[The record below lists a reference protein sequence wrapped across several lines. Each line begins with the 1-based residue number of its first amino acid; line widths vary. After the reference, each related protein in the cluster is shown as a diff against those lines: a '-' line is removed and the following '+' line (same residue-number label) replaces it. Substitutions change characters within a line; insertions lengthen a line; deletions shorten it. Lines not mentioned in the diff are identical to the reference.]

1 MLPSAKRASTRTA
14 STAILLGLI
23 LLSFTLRIYRLDGQ
37 SLWGDEAWSLFH
49 ATRESFGNVLRSARD
64 DGVVPPAYYL
74 FLHTWIAAA
83 GRSEFALRYIS
94 LLCGVLAV
102 PAIFALGRRLG
113 GVGTGIIATLLQT
126 LSPFHVYYSQETRMY
141 AQMTLFT
148 ILSTYFFWRLIAKT
162 PSSDWKVW
170 AGYVITGGLAVNSH
184 YFAWYVILAHGLFW
198 LGDLI
203 RVRFI
208 SVGGSRGF
216 YTARYGKRG
225 YSTHLKCTHLIRKRF
240 VTWRVALLCLSAQ
253 AAILALFLPWALYV
267 WERALGLTG
276 QVTPMSV
283 PLTVILRRCLGIFS
297 AGAPSIAAEQAEVG
311 WMTLIPFLLLLAL
324 AVLWPWKRRGSI
336 FLVVCASTPILA
348 TFFLS
353 FPTLPGWSRYF
364 IAASPPYYLLLA
376 QGADGLRQFAQ
387 SSPLAARRRVVRVGL
402 AALLVA
408 PLSLAQMRSLRQYYT
423 NPIHWHWDYRGQINS
438 MAKGAR
444 TDAAI
449 VYNGRDLPV
458 ILEYYLPADTPY
470 TIIPS
475 LCNADE
481 GRIRDEIAAVA
492 AEHEQIWL
500 MRSIPLACD
509 HNHRAAQWLKENA
522 YQVSE
527 TWLENNLFDL
537 YLTPT
542 EMAFSNNL
550 PALTFD
556 GQFELVEFASSR
568 WRVAPGDAL
577 AVALRWRA
585 LAPMDVDFKFFL
597 ILLGPNGESFALKD
611 GMPLNWLRPTTS
623 WSAGEIVDD
632 RWGMTVSA
640 DTPAGA
646 YPLYVGAYDP
656 ATGERLAVQTSD
668 GESAGDMLLITEIE
682 VR

>member
-1 MLPSAKRASTRTA
+1 MLPPAKGTSARATSTVV
-14 STAILLGLI
+14 LLGLI
-23 LLSFTLRIYRLDGQ
+23 LLSFVLRIYRLDGQ

-49 ATRESFGNVLRSARD
+49 ATQGSFGNVLRSARD

-74 FLHTWIAAA
+74 FLHTWIAVA

-94 LLCGVLAV
+94 LLCGVLAAS
-102 PAIFALGRRLG
+102 AIFALGRRLG
-113 GVGTGIIATLLQT
+113 GVGTGVVAALLQT
-126 LSPFHVYYSQETRMY
+126 LSPFHVYYGQETRMY

-203 RVRFI
+203 W
-208 SVGGSRGF
+208 
-216 YTARYGKRG
+216 
-225 YSTHLKCTHLIRKRF
+225 KRF

-253 AAILALFLPWALYV
+253 AAIFSLFLPWTLYV
-267 WERALGLTG
+267 WNRALGLTG

-283 PLTVILRRCLGIFS
+283 PLAVILRRCLGIFS
-297 AGAPSIAAEQAEVG
+297 AGTPAIAAEQAEVG
-311 WMTLIPFLLLLAL
+311 WTTLTPFLLLLAL

-336 FLVVCASTPILA
+336 FLVVCASAPILA

-387 SSPLAARRRVVRVGL
+387 SGPLATRRRVIQVGL
-402 AALLVA
+402 AALMIA
-408 PLSLAQMRSLRQYYT
+408 PLSLAQIRSLRQYYT
-423 NPIHWHWDYRGQINS
+423 NPAHWHWDYRGQIDS
-438 MAKGAR
+438 MAKAAQA
-444 TDAAI
+444 DAAI
-449 VYNGRDLPV
+449 VYNGGGLPV
-458 ILEYYLPADTPY
+458 ILEYYLPAGTPY
-470 TIIPS
+470 TVIPS
-475 LCNADE
+475 VCNADE
-481 GRIRDEIAAVA
+481 GHIRDEIAAVA
-492 AEHEQIWL
+492 VEHEQIWL
-500 MRSIPLACD
+500 VRSMPLACD

-537 YLTPT
+537 YLTLT
-542 EMAFSNNL
+542 DMAFSNDL
-550 PALTFD
+550 PDLTFG
-556 GQFELVEFASSR
+556 GQFKLAGFALSQE
-568 WRVAPGDAL
+568 RVAPGDTL

-597 ILLGPNGESFALKD
+597 LLLGPNGETFALKD
-611 GMPLNWLRPTTS
+611 GMPLNWLRPTTL
-623 WSAGEIVDD
+623 WNTGEIVDD
-632 RWGMTVSA
+632 RWGMVVSA

-656 ATGERLAVQTSD
+656 ATGERLSVQTAD
-668 GESAGDMLLITEIE
+668 EESAGDMLLITEIE

>member
-14 STAILLGLI
+14 STTILLGLI
-23 LLSFTLRIYRLDGQ
+23 LLSFTVRIYRLDEQ

-203 RVRFI
+203 R
-208 SVGGSRGF
+208 
-216 YTARYGKRG
+216 KR
-225 YSTHLKCTHLIRKRF
+225 L
-240 VTWRVALLCLSAQ
+240 VTWRIALLCLSAQ
-253 AAILALFLPWALYV
+253 AAILALFLPWTLYV

-283 PLTVILRRCLGIFS
+283 PLAVILRRCLGIFS

-311 WMTLIPFLLLLAL
+311 WTTLIPFLLLLAL
-324 AVLWPWKRRGSI
+324 ALLWPWKRRGLI
-336 FLVVCASTPILA
+336 FLVVCASAPILA
-348 TFFLS
+348 TFSLS

-376 QGADGLRQFAQ
+376 RGVDGLRQFAR
-387 SSPLAARRRVVRVGL
+387 SCPLAARRRVVRVGL
-402 AALLVA
+402 AALMVA

-423 NPIHWHWDYRGQINS
+423 NPIHWHWDYRAQINS

-458 ILEYYLPADTPY
+458 ILKYYLPADTPY

-481 GRIRDEIAAVA
+481 GHIRDEIAAIA
-492 AEHEQIWL
+492 AEQEQIWL
-500 MRSIPLACD
+500 VRSTPLACD

-542 EMAFSNNL
+542 EMAFSANL
-550 PALTFD
+550 PALTFG

-568 WRVAPGDAL
+568 ERVAPGDAL

-597 ILLGPNGESFALKD
+597 ILLGPNGETFSLKD

-623 WSAGEIVDD
+623 WSAGEIVND
-632 RWGMTVSA
+632 RWGMAVSA

-656 ATGERLAVQTSD
+656 ATGERIAVQTPN

>member
-1 MLPSAKRASTRTA
+1 MLPPTKRASTRTA
-14 STAILLGLI
+14 PTAVLLILI
-23 LLSFTLRIYRLDGQ
+23 LLSFALRIYRLDGQ

-74 FLHTWIAAA
+74 FLHAWTTVA

-102 PAIFALGRRLG
+102 PAIFALGHRLG
-113 GVGTGIIATLLQT
+113 GVGMGIVAALLQT

-162 PSSDWKVW
+162 PSSTWKAW

-203 RVRFI
+203 W
-208 SVGGSRGF
+208 
-216 YTARYGKRG
+216 
-225 YSTHLKCTHLIRKRF
+225 KRF
-240 VTWRVALLCLSAQ
+240 VVWRVALLCLSAQ
-253 AAILALFLPWALYV
+253 AAILALFLPWTLYV
-267 WERALGLTG
+267 WKRALGLTG
-276 QVTPMSV
+276 QITPMSV
-283 PLTVILRRCLGIFS
+283 PLAVILRRCLGIFS
-297 AGAPSIAAEQAEVG
+297 AGAPAIAAEQAEVR
-311 WMTLIPFLLLLAL
+311 WTTLIPFLLLLAL

-336 FLVVCASTPILA
+336 FLVVCASAPILA

-376 QGADGLRQFAQ
+376 RGADGLRQFAQ
-387 SSPLAARRRVVRVGL
+387 SGPLAAKRRVVRIGL
-402 AALLVA
+402 AALMVA

-438 MAKGAR
+438 MANAAR
-444 TDAAI
+444 SDAAI
-449 VYNGRDLPV
+449 VYNGGNLPV

-470 TIIPS
+470 TVIPS
-475 LCNADE
+475 VCNADE
-481 GRIRDEIAAVA
+481 GCIRDEIAAVA
-492 AEHEQIWL
+492 AEQEQIWL
-500 MRSIPLACD
+500 VRSMPLACD

-537 YLTPT
+537 YLTPA
-542 EMAFSNNL
+542 EMAFSDDL
-550 PALTFD
+550 PALTFG
-556 GQFELVEFASSR
+556 GQFELVKFASSR
-568 WRVAPGDAL
+568 ERVAPGDAL

-597 ILLGPNGESFALKD
+597 ILLGPHGETFALKD

-623 WSAGEIVDD
+623 WNAGEIVDD
-632 RWGMTVSA
+632 RWGMAVSA
-640 DTPAGA
+640 DRPAGA

-656 ATGERLAVQTSD
+656 ATGERLAVQTPN
-668 GESAGDMLLITEIE
+668 GESTGDMLLITEIE

>member
-1 MLPSAKRASTRTA
+1 MGVRILRFIKKPPARTVSSAA
-14 STAILLGLI
+14 LLALI
-23 LLSFTLRIYRLDGQ
+23 LLSFALRAYRLDGQ

-74 FLHTWIAAA
+74 FLHAWISAA
-83 GRSEFALRYIS
+83 GRSEFALRYVS
-94 LLCGVLAV
+94 LLCGVLAT

-113 GVGTGIIATLLQT
+113 GVGTGIVAALFQT
-126 LSPFHVYYSQETRMY
+126 LSPFHVYYGQETRMY

-148 ILSTYFFWRLIAKT
+148 ILSTYFFWRLIAKP
-162 PSSDWKVW
+162 PSSAWKVW
-170 AGYVITGGLAVNSH
+170 AGYAITGGLAVNSH

-198 LGDLI
+198 LGDLLW
-203 RVRFI
+203 
-208 SVGGSRGF
+208 
-216 YTARYGKRG
+216 KR
-225 YSTHLKCTHLIRKRF
+225 CA
-240 VTWRVALLCLSAQ
+240 VWRTALLCLSAQ
-253 AAILALFLPWALYV
+253 AAILALFLPWTLYV
-267 WERALGLTG
+267 WNRALGLTG

-283 PLTVILRRCLGIFS
+283 PLAAILRRCLGIFS
-297 AGAPSIAAEQAEVG
+297 AGAPSIVAEQAEVG

-324 AVLWPWKRRGSI
+324 SLLWPWKRRGSI
-336 FLVVCASTPILA
+336 FLVVCASAPILA
-348 TFFLS
+348 TFFVS

-376 QGADGLRQFAQ
+376 QGADGLRRFAQ
-387 SSPLAARRRVVRVGL
+387 SGPIAARRRVVRVGL
-402 AALLVA
+402 VALLVA

-423 NPIHWHWDYRGQINS
+423 DPTHWHWDYRGQINS
-438 MAKGAR
+438 MADAAR

-449 VYNGRDLPV
+449 VYNGGDLPV
-458 ILEYYLPADTPY
+458 LLKYYLPDGVPY

-481 GRIRDEIAAVA
+481 GRIRGEIAAVA
-492 AEHEQIWL
+492 AEQEQIWL
-500 MRSIPLACD
+500 VRSMPLACD

-542 EMAFSNNL
+542 EMSFSDNL
-550 PALTFD
+550 PALTFG

-568 WRVAPGDAL
+568 ERAAPGDAL

-585 LAPMDVDFKFFL
+585 LFPIETDYKFFL
-597 ILLGPNGESFALKD
+597 ILLGPNDKTFALKD

-632 RWGMTVSA
+632 RWGMAVSA
-640 DTPAGA
+640 DTPIGA

-656 ATGERLAVQTSD
+656 ATGERLPVQTPD
-668 GESAGDMLLITEIE
+668 GESVGDMLLITEIE